1 MTNRITVSIQ
11 RNRSFD
17 ADEYRYAI
25 KREKFLSDALDY
37 QKDVNDELAAE
48 NRELEADR
56 VNLSQ
61 RIEDNE
67 NGIAEQARLLREVR
81 DAKSALEAR
90 LCRLELELQNI
101 THWMREEYERGK
113 EQMADT
119 HIHTT

>member
-1 MTNRITVSIQ
+1 MVERFTVSIQ

-48 NRELEADR
+48 NRELAADR

-81 DAKSALEAR
+81 DAAAQVDAR
-90 LCRLELELQNI
+90 LCHLELELQNL

-113 EQMADT
+113 GAHELRRDV
-119 HIHTT
+119 